1 MLILAEAN
9 KTDEE
14 KSNELLKSGRL
25 VFLQTVGFT
34 ASEIAGLGD
43 LTTLPSE
50 RMSELLR
57 RKAEEALAET
67 LGESVRKHH
76 PQIERIGGRKR
87 KRK

>member
-1 MLILAEAN
+1 MLILAEASKSN
-9 KTDEE
+9 EE
-14 KSNELLKSGRL
+14 KANELLKLGRL
-25 VFLQTVGFT
+25 VFLQTVGYT
-34 ASEIAGLGD
+34 ASKIAGLGD

-67 LGESVRKHH
+67 LGESVRQHH
-76 PQIERIGGRKR
+76 PQTERIGGRKR